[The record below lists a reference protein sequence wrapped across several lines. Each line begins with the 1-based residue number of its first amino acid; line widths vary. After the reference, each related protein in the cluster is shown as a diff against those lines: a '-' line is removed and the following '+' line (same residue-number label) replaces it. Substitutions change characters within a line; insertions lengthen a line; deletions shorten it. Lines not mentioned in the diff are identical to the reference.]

1 MMKIQN
7 FNYSMDLAKSMVNG
21 INQKNKANNLENQM
35 KSAAKSKEK
44 EELKEACNQFEEY
57 FLNQLMKEMRT
68 TVDKSS
74 LVNKGQAEEMFTEM
88 LDQELT
94 KGSVKAGGIGI
105 SDMLFKQLNKNY

>member
-1 MMKIQN
+1 MKVQN

-21 INQKNKANNLENQM
+21 INKKNKANNLESQI
-35 KSAAKSKEK
+35 KSSVDNKEK
-44 EELKEACNQFEEY
+44 EKLKEACNQFEEY

-74 LVNKGQAEEMFTEM
+74 LIKKGQAEEMFTEM

-94 KGSVKAGGIGI
+94 KKSVKSGGMGI
-105 SDMLFKQLNKNY
+105 SDMLFKQLNKKY